1 MPRSASAKAVCWEAR
16 GVSDLQAALAARA
29 GMAAFA
35 HATRSW
41 LEHER
46 PGLAERL
53 DQAERALKN
62 LF

>member
-1 MPRSASAKAVCWEAR
+1 
-16 GVSDLQAALAARA
+16 
-29 GMAAFA
+29 MAAFG